1 MVLVN
6 PSQLEPPCLSVCHH
20 NLYDAG
26 IPHLVCDLRQ
36 TIKNIENGV
45 LVALSLMKCLKG
57 EHGRRRPSLIVM
69 LSEEGQQISLLQV
82 NFMSY
87 NNSPQKSWPIH
98 DSFSHHQSSC
108 MSIISSSNVMNQD
121 KPSRWPFINV
131 YIFEWRRMTQVAFYQ
146 MTQVAQENFTAV
158 STVKELSLGA
168 PLSQWSIKLLKY
180 SDFTVIH

>member
-1 MVLVN
+1 MN
-6 PSQLEPPCLSVCHH
+6 PSQLEPPWPVTNIVWCRNPTFSLRFEANNQKHWEHCWRSV
-20 NLYDAG
+20 
-26 IPHLVCDLRQ
+26 
-36 TIKNIENGV
+36 
-45 LVALSLMKCLKG
+45 KG
-57 EHGRRRPSLIVM
+57 EHGTSLIVM

-121 KPSRWPFINV
+121 KPSRCPFINV

-168 PLSQWSIKLLKY
+168 PLSQWFIKLLKY

>member
-6 PSQLEPPCLSVCHH
+6 PSQLEPPCFSVRHQ